1 MKASLLRRFKA
12 LPPEKKPKKTDKFME
27 INLDK
32 NQDFEEFAKKFEE
45 GIEVI
50 DWSSIDLTPQETE
63 KMSYDYEFA
72 LKERL

>member
-1 MKASLLRRFKA
+1 
-12 LPPEKKPKKTDKFME
+12 ME

-50 DWSSIDLTPQETE
+50 DWSSIDLTPHETE